1 MFDGW
6 SDFFFLIGSAG
17 AGLIGLLFVV
27 ATLTAGAERSQIQR
41 GQGLYLTPTAGHF
54 GVVLTISAVAL
65 VPRLA
70 IAERADVFAAVALVG
85 LGLALRACV
94 GIGAPRGG
102 MSAHWSDFWLYGAAP
117 AALYLGLA
125 CAALALWSGQPRA
138 LHALAALLVALLL
151 LAIRNAWDLV
161 TWMAPKSAGLA
172 GPPAQ
177 KE

>member
-1 MFDGW
+1 VFEGW
-6 SDFFFLIGSAG
+6 GDFFFLMGSAG
-17 AGLIGLLFVV
+17 GGLIGLLFVV
-27 ATLTAGAERSQIQR
+27 VTLTANAERSQVQR

-70 IAERADVFAAVALVG
+70 IDERADVFAAVALVG
-85 LGLALRACV
+85 LALALRACI
-94 GIGAPRGG
+94 GIGAPGGG

-125 CAALALWSGQPRA
+125 GAALALWSGQPRA
-138 LHALAALLVALLL
+138 LLALAALLIALLL

-161 TWMAPKSAGLA
+161 TWMAPKAAGLA